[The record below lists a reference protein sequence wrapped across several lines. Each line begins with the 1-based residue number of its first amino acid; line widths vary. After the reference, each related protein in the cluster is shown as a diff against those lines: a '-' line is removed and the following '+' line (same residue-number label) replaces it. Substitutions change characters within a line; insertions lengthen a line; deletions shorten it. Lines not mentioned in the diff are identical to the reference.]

1 MPITK
6 WADTRRRC
14 HSVIS
19 RVGFVSRLDEAE
31 ALETAASLFRFAL
44 GKGLTAVP
52 EEEFARLKH
61 LDGGRS
67 LSEMKVDLIVTV
79 GGDGTVLKTSMLMS
93 KPTTPILAVN
103 MGRRG
108 YLTEVPPGEAEEAI
122 NDCLKGRIR
131 LEERMKLSLMHGS
144 GITVDGLN
152 EALVAPALPY
162 KMIDVKIRFGN
173 NDLIDCRADGLVIA
187 TPTGSTAHAY
197 SAGGPVL
204 DPSLDAFA
212 LIFIC
217 PVDPIH
223 PVVLPAKKDL
233 SVTLSNSASKAAV
246 IVDGRHSQD
255 LLPGASITIR
265 KSKDKAVFVRFDPPK
280 LRRSL
285 VRFPAV
291 EICKSESISS

>member
-1 MPITK
+1 M
-6 WADTRRRC
+6 
-14 HSVIS
+14 IS

-162 KMIDVKIRFGN
+162 KMIDVKIRFGE
-173 NDLIDCRADGLVIA
+173 LVKHDVA
-187 TPTGSTAHAY
+187 TKGSTVWERAVVTMSWGEAKF
-197 SAGGPVL
+197 L
-204 DPSLDAFA
+204 TSLLQETISRYEKANGDIKTIPD
-212 LIFIC
+212 LK
-217 PVDPIH
+217 
-223 PVVLPAKKDL
+223 LP
-233 SVTLSNSASKAAV
+233 
-246 IVDGRHSQD
+246 
-255 LLPGASITIR
+255 
-265 KSKDKAVFVRFDPPK
+265 
-280 LRRSL
+280 
-285 VRFPAV
+285 
-291 EICKSESISS
+291 